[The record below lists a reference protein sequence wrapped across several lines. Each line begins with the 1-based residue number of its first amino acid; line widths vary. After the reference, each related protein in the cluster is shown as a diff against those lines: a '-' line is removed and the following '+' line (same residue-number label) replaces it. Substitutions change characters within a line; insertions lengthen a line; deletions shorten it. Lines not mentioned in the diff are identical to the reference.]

1 MIISKTPFRI
11 SFVGGGSDLPD
22 FYQRGYGAVVSSA
35 IDKFVYLAIHEFF
48 DRRYLLKY
56 AQTESCD
63 SIEAIRHPLIR
74 ECLRMTGNRD
84 FLEITSFADIPS
96 LGSGLGGS
104 SAFSVGLIHALLARQ
119 GRMPSHEICAARACE
134 VEIERL
140 KEPIGKQD
148 QYAAAYGGMNYI
160 RFNSDGS
167 VHVDPIILG
176 AEARAEL
183 EKRLVL
189 FYTGVTRSAV
199 EILAEQRQNILSDPK
214 RFEILCRIRDQADEL
229 RAALGERDISP
240 RSAGMMH
247 EGWLLKRQ
255 MATGVSSAHFD
266 EIYKRGRRGRR
277 GRRQAPGRG
286 RRRLLPLLRGA
297 RAPPR
302 RVIDAL
308 GDLRQIDFRLERQ
321 GTRIIYVGD

>member
-35 IDKFVYLAIHEFF
+35 IDKFVYLALHEFF

-56 AQTESCD
+56 AQTENCE
-63 SIEAIRHPLIR
+63 SIDAIRHPLIR
-74 ECLRMTGNRD
+74 ECLRITGNRD

-96 LGSGLGGS
+96 LGSGLGSS

-119 GRMPSHEICAARACE
+119 GRMPSHETCAARACE

-148 QYAAAYGGMNYI
+148 QYAAAFGGMNYI
-160 RFNSDGS
+160 RFNADGT
-167 VHVDPIILG
+167 VQVEPIVLG
-176 AEARAEL
+176 AETRAEL

-199 EILAEQRQNILSDPK
+199 DVLAEQRRNILSDP
-214 RFEILCRIRDQADEL
+214 RCFEILSRMRDQADEL
-229 RAALGERDISP
+229 RAALAQGSIAAIGSL
-240 RSAGMMH
+240 MH

-255 MATGVSSAHFD
+255 VAAGVSSAYFD
-266 EIYKRGRRGRR
+266 EIYERGRAAGASGGKLLGAGGGGFFLFYVEP
-277 GRRQAPGRG
+277 GRRQA
-286 RRRLLPLLRGA
+286 
-297 RAPPR
+297 
-302 RVIDAL
+302 VIDVL
-308 GDLRQIDFRLERQ
+308 QDLRPLNFRLERQ

>member
-35 IDKFVYLAIHEFF
+35 IDKFVYLALHEFF

-56 AQTESCD
+56 AQTESCESVD
-63 SIEAIRHPLIR
+63 AIRHPLIR
-74 ECLRMTGNRD
+74 ECLRNTDNRD

-119 GRMPSHEICAARACE
+119 GRMPSHEVCAARACE
-134 VEIERL
+134 VEIEQL

-148 QYAAAYGGMNYI
+148 QYAAAFGGMNYI
-160 RFNSDGS
+160 RFNSDGT
-167 VHVDPIILG
+167 VQVEPIVFDAG
-176 AEARAEL
+176 TRAAL

-189 FYTGVTRSAV
+189 FYTGVTRKAV
-199 EILAEQRQNILSDPK
+199 EVLAEQRRNIVSDP
-214 RFEILCRIRDQADEL
+214 RCFETLSRMRDQADEL
-229 RAALGERDISP
+229 RGVLAQGNIAAIGSL
-240 RSAGMMH
+240 MH
-247 EGWLLKRQ
+247 EGWMLKRQ
-255 MATGVSSAHFD
+255 MAAGVSSAYFD
-266 EIYKRGRRGRR
+266 KIYERGRAAGAV
-277 GRRQAPGRG
+277 GGKLLGAGGGGFFLFYVEPERRQAV
-286 RRRLLPLLRGA
+286 L
-297 RAPPR
+297 
-302 RVIDAL
+302 DAL
-308 GDLRQIDFRLERQ
+308 RDLRHLDFRLERQ

>member
-11 SFVGGGSDLPD
+11 SFVGGGSDLPE

-35 IDKFVYLAIHEFF
+35 IDRFVYLALHEFF
-48 DRRYLLKY
+48 EPRYLLKY

-63 SIEAIRHPLIR
+63 SLDAIKHPLIR
-74 ECLRMTGNRD
+74 ECLRITENRD

-96 LGSGLGGS
+96 LGSGLGSS

-119 GRMPSHEICAARACE
+119 GRMPSHETCAARACE
-134 VEIERL
+134 VEIDRL

-160 RFNSDGS
+160 RFNADGS
-167 VHVDPIILG
+167 VHIDPIVFSLD
-176 AEARAEL
+176 ARTEL

-189 FYTGVTRSAV
+189 FYTGITRNASG
-199 EILAEQRQNILSDPK
+199 ILAEQRQNIVSDSR
-214 RFEILCRIRDQADEL
+214 RFDTLCRMRDQADEL
-229 RAALGERDISP
+229 RAALAMGNLGAI
-240 RSAGMMH
+240 GTMLH

-255 MATGVSSAHFD
+255 MASGVSSSLLDA
-266 EIYKRGRRGRR
+266 IYERGRAAGATGGKLLGAGGGGFFLFYVEPERR
-277 GRRQAPGRG
+277 A
-286 RRRLLPLLRGA
+286 A
-297 RAPPR
+297 
-302 RVIDAL
+302 VVEAL
-308 GDLRQIDFRLERQ
+308 GDLRQINFRLERQ